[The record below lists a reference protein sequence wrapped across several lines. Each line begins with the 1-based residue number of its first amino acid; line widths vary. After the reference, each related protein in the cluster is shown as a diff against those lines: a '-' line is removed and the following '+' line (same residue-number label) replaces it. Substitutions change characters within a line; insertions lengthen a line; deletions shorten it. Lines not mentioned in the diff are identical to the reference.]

1 MHTLTNFFPVRFPL
15 LALARQVRM
24 AVLHYNVYVGNGIF
38 GEIAIFGKS
47 ELPTSGM
54 YNFFTKNDTN
64 GIFLHIIS
72 NAFGKFLK
80 KGQSNFTKKYLFYE
94 EIDILLNSNFWEKS
108 VKKWGFS

>member
-1 MHTLTNFFPVRFPL
+1 
-15 LALARQVRM
+15 M
-24 AVLHYNVYVGNGIF
+24 AFL
-38 GEIAIFGKS
+38 GK
-47 ELPTSGM
+47 LPFLENQSCQLQECIT
-54 YNFFTKNDTN
+54 FFTKNDTN

>member
-1 MHTLTNFFPVRFPL
+1 
-15 LALARQVRM
+15 M
-24 AVLHYNVYVGNGIF
+24 AVLHYNVYVGNGIL

>member
-1 MHTLTNFFPVRFPL
+1 M
-15 LALARQVRM
+15 
-24 AVLHYNVYVGNGIF
+24 GNGIL